1 MNYKLKFLPTALKEW
16 KKLDNTIQTQL
27 KKKLKERLKNPQ
39 VHGSQLR
46 GFKNHYKIKL
56 RATGYRLVY
65 ELIDDELCV
74 LVIALAKETRA
85 QFTNMPKKQL
95 NKNLKKANKIRS
107 RAESKARF

>member
-16 KKLDNTIQTQL
+16 KKLDNTIQTQP

-74 LVIALAKETRA
+74 LVIAIGKR
-85 QFTNMPKKQL
+85 
-95 NKNLKKANKIRS
+95 NKNTIYKHAEKIANQQKP
-107 RAESKARF
+107 